1 LRAEILG
8 VGTELLLGQIEN
20 SNARWISERL
30 AEIGVD
36 VLHHEVVGD
45 NLERIAEAFGRAIDR
60 SDVVIA
66 TGGLGPTQD
75 DITREGLADAIGVEL
90 HRDPA
95 IEDQLRR
102 RFAALRREMP
112 ASNLRQADVP
122 QGAQTITPVRGSAP
136 GLVLD
141 VDGTR
146 VYALPGVP
154 AEMREMMEGAVLPE
168 LSALA
173 GPSGI
178 ASRIVRCVGIAE
190 SRVAE
195 LVDDLFA
202 GSTNPTVAFLAG
214 GGEVKVR
221 LTAKAPTL
229 QAALALIVPVAREV
243 TARLGDVVVSTDD
256 EALEDVVARLLVERS
271 LTLACAE
278 SMTGGG
284 LGQRISHA
292 EGASRFFV
300 GSAICY
306 AVEAKVSVLG
316 VARSTIEGPGPVSEA
331 CAREMA
337 AGARALFGAD
347 LAISVTGAAG
357 PEPHG
362 GADPGTVWVA
372 LDAEGAAHARELHAP
387 GDREL
392 VRAWGAVA
400 ALDLLRRHLLE
411 LPLDPGDSGGSRSER
426 ERASGSPP
434 SS

>member
-8 VGTELLLGQIEN
+8 IGTELLLGEIEN
-20 SNARWISERL
+20 SNARWMSERL

-45 NLERIAEAFGRAIDR
+45 NLGRIAEVFRLAIGR

-75 DITREGLADAIGVEL
+75 DITREGLAAAIGVEL
-90 HRDPA
+90 RRDPA
-95 IEDQLRR
+95 IEAQLRE

-112 ASNLRQADVP
+112 ESNLRQADVP
-122 QGAQTITPVRGSAP
+122 VGARTITPARGSAP
-136 GLVLD
+136 GLVVELG
-141 VDGTR
+141 GTR

-168 LSALA
+168 LAALA

-178 ASRIVRCVGIAE
+178 ASRIVRCVGMAE

-195 LVDDLFA
+195 LVDDVFA

-221 LTAKAPTL
+221 LTAKAESL
-229 QAALALIVPVAREV
+229 DAARALIDPVARAVE
-243 TARLGDVVVSTDD
+243 ARLGDVVVSTED
-256 EALEDVVARLLVERS
+256 ESLEDVVARLLVDRS

-278 SMTGGG
+278 SLTGGG
-284 LGQRISHA
+284 LGERISHA
-292 EGASRFFV
+292 DGASRFFV
-300 GSAICY
+300 GSAVCY
-306 AVEAKVSVLG
+306 SVEAKISVLG
-316 VARSTIEGPGPVSEA
+316 VARSTIEGRGPVSEA

-337 AGARALFGAD
+337 SGARDLFGAD
-347 LAISVTGAAG
+347 VAVSTTGAAG

-362 GADPGTVWVA
+362 GEPPGTVWVA
-372 LDAEGAAHARELHAP
+372 IDAEGSVGARELHAP

-392 VRAWGAVA
+392 VRTWAEVA
-400 ALDLLRRHLLE
+400 ALDLARRHLRG
-411 LPLDPGDSGGSRSER
+411 LPTT
-426 ERASGSPP
+426 
-434 SS
+434 